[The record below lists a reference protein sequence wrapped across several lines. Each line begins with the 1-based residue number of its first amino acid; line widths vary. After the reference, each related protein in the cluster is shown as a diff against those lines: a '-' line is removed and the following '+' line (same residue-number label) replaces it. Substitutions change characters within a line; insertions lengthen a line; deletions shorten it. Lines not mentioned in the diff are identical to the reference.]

1 MSLIA
6 VITILVAY
14 ILDCVDEEIARA
26 AHKSSKIG
34 SQLEH
39 MGHWVTNQVLILG
52 IAVGVYR
59 NASQPLVFVAGFV
72 AIIGDCTFH
81 FLYNQLNLIFNRTL
95 DNGFLHILTKW
106 LYQIMPIDTNLI
118 IITAVAN
125 QLWLFLVLWGI
136 LSNTV
141 WIVVFALYY
150 RVEVRYLRHQTEL
163 DQSRKEGKAYE

>member
-1 MSLIA
+1 
-6 VITILVAY
+6 
-14 ILDCVDEEIARA
+14 
-26 AHKSSKIG
+26 
-34 SQLEH
+34 
-39 MGHWVTNQVLILG
+39 
-52 IAVGVYR
+52 
-59 NASQPLVFVAGFV
+59 
-72 AIIGDCTFH
+72 
-81 FLYNQLNLIFNRTL
+81 
-95 DNGFLHILTKW
+95 
-106 LYQIMPIDTNLI
+106 MPIDTNLI